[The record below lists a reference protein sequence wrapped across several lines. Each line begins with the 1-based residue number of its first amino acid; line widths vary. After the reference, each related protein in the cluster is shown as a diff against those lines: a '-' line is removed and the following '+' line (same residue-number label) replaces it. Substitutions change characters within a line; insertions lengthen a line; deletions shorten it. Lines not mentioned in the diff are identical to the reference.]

1 MLSDV
6 FTTSLSSIADEL
18 DPSKTLDSGNKHLAE
33 SLFRI
38 NRDISSKKIVSKMS
52 QYLNEKSPSFL
63 KGELN
68 KLIEAKYCNN
78 EDISYKKNQIL
89 IT

>member
-1 MLSDV
+1 M
-6 FTTSLSSIADEL
+6 TDEL
-18 DPSKTLDSGNKHLAE
+18 DPSKTLDSANKHLAE
-33 SLFRI
+33 SLFRV
-38 NRDISSKKIVSKMS
+38 NRDISPQKIVSKMG

-78 EDISYKKNQIL
+78 CTIHRIPCLLELSYLPKRL
-89 IT
+89 AHY

>member
-1 MLSDV
+1 
-6 FTTSLSSIADEL
+6 
-18 DPSKTLDSGNKHLAE
+18 
-33 SLFRI
+33 
-38 NRDISSKKIVSKMS
+38 MS

-89 IT
+89 FT